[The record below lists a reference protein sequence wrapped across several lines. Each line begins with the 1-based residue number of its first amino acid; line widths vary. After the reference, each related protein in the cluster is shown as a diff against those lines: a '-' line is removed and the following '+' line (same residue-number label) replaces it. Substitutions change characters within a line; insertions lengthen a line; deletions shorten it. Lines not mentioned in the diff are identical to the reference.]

1 MAAGTVLV
9 RAGWFT
15 AVALCAALVG
25 GCESDEPLSSLGAPC
40 SADRDCDGLH
50 CGGDDE
56 AEPDDLDDEP
66 LVCRP
71 ATDSEDLG
79 EACSEADDCG
89 RRLCLLSGACARP
102 CEDASDCDDAERCQA
117 VFARRGPDVL
127 TTLLACVSAVDVPE
141 GVDVERELRRDAL
154 NGQTVDIA
162 LPPVDPDATM
172 LFVLE
177 HQSSLWPD
185 TTTCRPPM
193 CVSELRAGSE
203 TLFRAGVCVDDAAPR
218 VPVATGDHIDPV
230 VFRFAGEGAQLGERD
245 GYVATLESEA
255 SGDLLLTRLAS
266 SERRQRLDLN
276 LFYVGATDLEPEGAR
291 GPALIEA
298 ALEEVDEIFA
308 PADIF
313 IGDVRQVRVG
323 GALPERGTAFPD
335 GDESQG
341 FASLAVRFGVY
352 AELPHLFRLSAGAS
366 NPAINLFFVADIAL
380 LAGSEPEAQAGGIP
394 GPMGMHGTGG
404 SGIVIAA
411 DMMQDERALGRTL
424 AHELAH
430 YLGLFHT
437 SEANG
442 CVREALDD
450 TPECRVEQDVDGDG
464 LGVTDCLE
472 HGADNLMF
480 FAKTN
485 GTELTPQQIEVLR
498 SAPILQ

>member
-1 MAAGTVLV
+1 L
-9 RAGWFT
+9 
-15 AVALCAALVG
+15 
-25 GCESDEPLSSLGAPC
+25 LGAPC
-40 SADRDCDGLH
+40 SADRDCEGLR
-50 CGGDDE
+50 CVGDEE

-66 LVCRP
+66 LVCGQ
-71 ATDSEDLG
+71 ATDAAALG
-79 EACSEADDCG
+79 EACSDADDCG
-89 RRLCLLSGACARP
+89 QRLCLLAGACARP
-102 CEDASDCDDAERCQA
+102 CEDASDCDDGERCQA
-117 VFARRGPDVL
+117 VFARRGIDVL
-127 TTLLACVSAVDVPE
+127 TALSACVSAVDVPE
-141 GVDVERELRRDAL
+141 GVEVERDLRRDAL
-154 NGQTVDIA
+154 TGETVDVA
-162 LPPVDPDATM
+162 LPAVDPDATT

-177 HQSSLWPD
+177 HQSSQWPD
-185 TTTCRPPM
+185 TEMCRPPL
-193 CVSELRAGSE
+193 CVSELRAGSQ
-203 TLFRAGVCVDDAAPR
+203 TLFRADACVDDTMPR

-230 VFRFAGEGAQLGERD
+230 VFRFAGGGAELGERD

-255 SGDLLLTRLAS
+255 SGDLQVTRLAS

-276 LFYVGATDLEPEGAR
+276 LFYVGTREEPQGAR
-291 GPALIEA
+291 GPLLIEA

-313 IGDVRQVRVG
+313 IGEVRQVRVG
-323 GALPERGTAFPD
+323 GALPERGTAFPE

-352 AELPHLFRLSAGAS
+352 AELPGLFRLSAGAS
-366 NPAINLFFVADIAL
+366 NPAINVFFVADIQL
-380 LAGSEPEAQAGGIP
+380 LAGGEPEAQAGGIP

-404 SGIVIAA
+404 SGIVVAA
-411 DMMQDERALGRTL
+411 DMMQDASMLGRTL
-424 AHELAH
+424 AHELGH

-442 CVREALDD
+442 CVREALED
-450 TPECRVEQDVDGDG
+450 TPECRSEQDVDDDG

-485 GTELTPQQIEVLR
+485 GTVLTPQQIEVLR